1 LLQHETAD
9 FITADLWRPNSPDLN
24 PVDYRMYG
32 VLRER
37 VYRKYNL
44 LKLNADELKL
54 RLIEAWFG
62 IQQNVADQAM
72 TNGEFTLMHVSKP
85 KENILKT
92 CFMMCCSTTVNNLL

>member
-1 LLQHETAD
+1 MLQHETAD

-37 VYRKYNL
+37 VYRKSNL
-44 LKLNADELKL
+44 LKLNADELMWL
-54 RLIEAWFG
+54 LIKTWLG
-62 IQQNVADQAM
+62 IQPMSLIWQL

-85 KENILKT
+85 NESILKT
-92 CFMMCCSTTVNNLL
+92 CYDVLFHKCQ